1 MSRLGDDSYKRP
13 KKTLTDKLSAEEIKE
28 KLEDYIEVEDISKV
42 PLNTHIRYFTEK
54 EDKDKKKKIKVFRLG
69 GFLVNKNNYD
79 KYVILSN
86 VPDTGVINAN
96 KKTWSV
102 NTKTSIFYRKQ
113 NLDEIKEQ
121 YQDELDELYDEV
133 DNLKKQIKKLKAEN
147 TKLKNKKS
155 N

>member
-13 KKTLTDKLSAEEIKE
+13 KKTLTDKLTSEDIKN

-42 PLNTHIRYFTEK
+42 PLNTHIRYFTEI
-54 EDKDKKKKIKVFRLG
+54 EDKVKKKKIKVFRLG
-69 GFLVNKNNYD
+69 GFLINKNNYD
-79 KYVILSN
+79 QYVVLSN
-86 VPDTGVINAN
+86 TPETGVINN
-96 KKTWSV
+96 QKKTWSV

-121 YQDELDELYDEV
+121 YKDELEEVYDEV

-147 TKLKNKKS
+147 TKLKNKK
-155 N
+155 

>member
-121 YQDELDELYDEV
+121 YQDELDELYEEV

>member
-54 EDKDKKKKIKVFRLG
+54 EDKDKNKKIKVFRLG

-121 YQDELDELYDEV
+121 YQDELDELYEEV

>member
-113 NLDEIKEQ
+113 NLDEIKDQ